1 VMCCA
6 DGADNLIFTAW
17 EVRARLH
24 TDDIYWRG
32 NILRRGLV
40 LCEEI
45 FAVISILTS
54 EYLGTETG
62 LDWTGQDWTGQDI
75 LDDLSQE
82 RKR

>member
-1 VMCCA
+1 VHTAGSIRVKAPRGGADCVMCCA

-40 LCEEI
+40 FREEI
-45 FAVISILTS
+45 FAVIPIPTLDVW
-54 EYLGTETG
+54 TG
-62 LDWTGQDWTGQDI
+62 LDWTGHIG
-75 LDDLSQE
+75 
-82 RKR
+82 